1 MDLHPGPDIDVPT
14 DSRQEI
20 AKCVITL
27 PRKLHHRRRRPV
39 KESAAEAPVD
49 TVEVVSRLCINARDH
64 ELIHWMQRDLTHTF
78 LRGVNITD
86 DVKEPEIDKGMLR
99 EWKIQF
105 NGSADEGGFGV
116 DDNQIVGGVLD
127 FIARDGNPE
136 FDASGLLPE

>member
-1 MDLHPGPDIDVPT
+1 
-14 DSRQEI
+14 
-20 AKCVITL
+20 
-27 PRKLHHRRRRPV
+27 
-39 KESAAEAPVD
+39 
-49 TVEVVSRLCINARDH
+49 
-64 ELIHWMQRDLTHTF
+64 MQRDLTHTF